1 MQSSRTESQCLCFP
15 FLPHTPSSNLAF
27 HLYTL
32 SLPFPRGE
40 VNIGAFQLLVC
51 WALCFLVRS
60 HKVRAETAN
69 IKTAYNLLSHTF
81 QCELW
86 TIYAIVIYSSISHHM
101 WETDCGTDQWSW
113 KIIPA
118 HHRVET
124 QVAAL
129 LTLQISCLQCTI
141 FKMTHS
147 HTKKTPLPVVLWG
160 QFHKVKVNFFTWP
173 SEGFTICKQVWS
185 LDKDKLFIE
194 EFWRI

>member
-1 MQSSRTESQCLCFP
+1 MLMFSISSPHP
-15 FLPHTPSSNLAF
+15 FLQPSVPPVGSE
-27 HLYTL
+27 
-32 SLPFPRGE
+32 SFPWGE
-40 VNIGAFQLLVC
+40 VNIGALQLLVC

-60 HKVRAETAN
+60 HKVRAEAAN

-81 QCELW
+81 QCELLI
-86 TIYAIVIYSSISHHM
+86 IYAIVIYTSISHHM

-147 HTKKTPLPVVLWG
+147 HPKKISTSSGPLGSV
-160 QFHKVKVNFFTWP
+160 
-173 SEGFTICKQVWS
+173 S
-185 LDKDKLFIE
+185 
-194 EFWRI
+194 